1 MSSVTSCGGAVAAR
15 PAGLLLM
22 VVLLMARA
30 APAAEPAAQKSFAR
44 ARDAVA
50 ALVAANRTNDTA
62 ALEQILGP
70 EGSSLVSSGD
80 QAQDK
85 RDRAQF
91 VALYEK
97 HHRLTRTAP
106 DTLTLLIGSNEW
118 ALPIPLVKQEGQWR
132 FDTAAGTKELL
143 YRRIGANELAAI
155 QVARALY
162 RAQLEYAA
170 SAHDGN
176 EKGLYAQRFRSTPDK
191 HDGLYWPVTGDEAA
205 SPAGPLVAEAEA
217 SGRERGKHQPFHG
230 YYFRI
235 LKSQGPHARSG
246 ARDYVIDGKMSGGFA
261 ILAYPAEYGV
271 SGVMSFLVSRRG
283 TVFESDL
290 GAATSE
296 TAQALTAFDPDDSWR
311 ALK

>member
-1 MSSVTSCGGAVAAR
+1 MSPVPSRGGVVAAR
-15 PAGLLLM
+15 AAGLLLM
-22 VVLLMARA
+22 VALLIARV

-70 EGSSLVSSGD
+70 EGSSLISSGD

-132 FDTAAGTKELL
+132 FDTAAGAQELL

-191 HDGLYWPVTGDEAA
+191 HDGLYWPVTEGEPA

-296 TAQALTAFDPDDSWR
+296 TAPALTAFDPDDSWR

>member
-1 MSSVTSCGGAVAAR
+1 VSFVPSHRGAMAAR
-15 PAGLLLM
+15 ASGLLLM
-22 VVLLMARA
+22 FVLLISRSALT
-30 APAAEPAAQKSFAR
+30 AEPAAQQSFAR
-44 ARDAVA
+44 ASQAVA
-50 ALVAANRTNDTA
+50 ALVAANRSNDTA

-70 EGSSLVSSGD
+70 EGSSLISSGD
-80 QAQDK
+80 EAQDR

-91 VALYEK
+91 VALYET

-118 ALPIPLVKQEGQWR
+118 ALPIPLVKHDGQWR
-132 FDTAAGTKELL
+132 FDTAAGAKELL

-155 QVARALY
+155 EVARALY

-176 EKGLYAQRFRSTPDK
+176 PKGLYAQRFRSTPDK
-191 HDGLYWPVTGDEAA
+191 RDGLYWPVSEGEPA

-217 SGRERGKHQPFHG
+217 SGRESGKHQPFHG

-235 LKSQGPHARSG
+235 LKSQGPHAHGG
-246 ARDYVIDGKMSGGFA
+246 ARDYIIDGKMSGGFA
-261 ILAYPAEYGV
+261 ILAYPADYGV

-290 GAATSE
+290 GAATRES
-296 TAQALTAFDPDDSWR
+296 AAALTAFDPDASWR

>member
-1 MSSVTSCGGAVAAR
+1 VVARASAV
-15 PAGLLLM
+15 LLM
-22 VVLLMARA
+22 VVLVMARA
-30 APAAEPAAQKSFAR
+30 PLAAEPAALQSFAR

-50 ALVAANRTNDTA
+50 ALVTANRNNDTA

-70 EGSSLVSSGD
+70 EGSSLISSGD
-80 QAQDK
+80 DAQDK

-91 VALYEK
+91 VALYET

-106 DTLTLLIGSNEW
+106 DTLTLLIGSNDW
-118 ALPIPLVKQEGQWR
+118 PLPLPLVQHDGQWR
-132 FDTAAGTKELL
+132 FDTAAGAKELL

-155 QVARALY
+155 QVAHALY

-191 HDGLYWPVTGDEAA
+191 HDGLYWPVTGAEPV

-217 SGRERGKHQPFHG
+217 SGRERGKRQPFHG

-235 LKSQGPHARSG
+235 LKSQGPHAHGG

-283 TVFESDL
+283 TVFQSDL
-290 GAATSE
+290 GAATGE
-296 TAQALTAFDPDDSWR
+296 TAAALTAFDPDDSWR

>member
-1 MSSVTSCGGAVAAR
+1 
-15 PAGLLLM
+15 
-22 VVLLMARA
+22 
-30 APAAEPAAQKSFAR
+30 
-44 ARDAVA
+44 
-50 ALVAANRTNDTA
+50 
-62 ALEQILGP
+62 
-70 EGSSLVSSGD
+70 
-80 QAQDK
+80 
-85 RDRAQF
+85 

-132 FDTAAGTKELL
+132 FDTAAGAQELL

-191 HDGLYWPVTGDEAA
+191 HDGLYWPVAEGEPA

-296 TAQALTAFDPDDSWR
+296 TAPALTAFDPDDSWR

>member
-1 MSSVTSCGGAVAAR
+1 V
-15 PAGLLLM
+15 LLM
-22 VVLLMARA
+22 VALLIARV

-70 EGSSLVSSGD
+70 EGSSLISSGD

-132 FDTAAGTKELL
+132 FDTAAGAQELL

-191 HDGLYWPVTGDEAA
+191 HDGLYWPVAEGEPA

-296 TAQALTAFDPDDSWR
+296 TAPALTAFDPDDSWR

>member
-1 MSSVTSCGGAVAAR
+1 M
-15 PAGLLLM
+15 GLLL
-22 VVLLMARA
+22 LARA
-30 APAAEPAAQKSFAR
+30 ASAAEPAAQKSFAR
-44 ARDAVA
+44 AREAVA
-50 ALVAANRTNDTA
+50 ALVAANRANDTA
-62 ALEQILGP
+62 ALEEILGP
-70 EGSSLVSSGD
+70 EGSRLVSSGD

-118 ALPIPLVKQEGQWR
+118 ALPIPLVKRDGQWR
-132 FDTAAGTKELL
+132 FDTAAGAQELL
-143 YRRIGANELAAI
+143 YLRIGTNELAAI

-191 HDGLYWPVTGDEAA
+191 QDGLYWPVTEGERV

-217 SGRERGKHQPFHG
+217 SGHESGKHQPFHG

-235 LKSQGPHARSG
+235 LKSQGPHAHGG
-246 ARDYVIDGKMSGGFA
+246 ARDYIIDGKMSGGFA

-296 TAQALTAFDPDDSWR
+296 TAAALTAFDPDDSWR

>member
-1 MSSVTSCGGAVAAR
+1 MSPVRSCAGAAAAR

-22 VVLLMARA
+22 VVLLIARA
-30 APAAEPAAQKSFAR
+30 VPAAELAAQKSFAR

-70 EGSSLVSSGD
+70 EGSSLISSGD

-170 SAHDGN
+170 SARDGN

-191 HDGLYWPVTGDEAA
+191 HDGLYWPVTGDESA

-235 LKSQGPHARSG
+235 LKAQGPHARSG

-296 TAQALTAFDPDDSWR
+296 TAPALTAFDPDDSWR

>member
-1 MSSVTSCGGAVAAR
+1 MSPVRSCGGAVAAR
-15 PAGLLLM
+15 AAGLLLM
-22 VVLLMARA
+22 VALLIARA

-70 EGSSLVSSGD
+70 EGSSLISSGD

-132 FDTAAGTKELL
+132 FDTAAGTQELL

-176 EKGLYAQRFRSTPDK
+176 EKGLYAQRFRSSPDK
-191 HDGLYWPVTGDEAA
+191 HDGLYWPVTEGEPA

-290 GAATSE
+290 GAGTSE
-296 TAQALTAFDPDDSWR
+296 TAPALTAFDPDDSWR

>member
-1 MSSVTSCGGAVAAR
+1 VAAR
-15 PAGLLLM
+15 AAGVLLM
-22 VVLLMARA
+22 VALLIARV

-70 EGSSLVSSGD
+70 EGSSLISSGD

-132 FDTAAGTKELL
+132 FDTAAGAQELL

-191 HDGLYWPVTGDEAA
+191 HDGLYWPVAEGEPA

-296 TAQALTAFDPDDSWR
+296 TAPALTAFDPDDSWR